1 MLNTSH
7 IPCANSLLLSST
19 DRQCLEYFS
28 SSNLVAWTGKPW
40 KWSCLAYIYHILAPR
55 NAAIM
60 YMIIA
65 LSAGELQNLG
75 HSYLRP
81 ASHHAARN
89 YGNALKELNLL
100 LDQDVKPDL
109 DSSLTCLFLMAHYEL
124 KLGYSNQHLTVHLKG
139 VEALLES
146 GNYIS
151 ALGGNKSLPSDENE
165 MAEAEIQPF
174 SSLSALLLVWIL

>member
-1 MLNTSH
+1 
-7 IPCANSLLLSST
+7 
-19 DRQCLEYFS
+19 
-28 SSNLVAWTGKPW
+28 
-40 KWSCLAYIYHILAPR
+40 
-55 NAAIM
+55 M

-65 LSAGELQNLG
+65 SSASELQNLG

-81 ASHHAARN
+81 ASQYAARN
-89 YGNALKELNLL
+89 YGIALNELNLL

-124 KLGYSNQHLTVHLKG
+124 KLGYSNQHITIHLKG

-146 GNYIS
+146 GNYSS
-151 ALGGNKSLPSDENE
+151 ALGGNNSLPSHENGV
-165 MAEAEIQPF
+165 AESEIQPF

>member
-1 MLNTSH
+1 
-7 IPCANSLLLSST
+7 
-19 DRQCLEYFS
+19 
-28 SSNLVAWTGKPW
+28 
-40 KWSCLAYIYHILAPR
+40 
-55 NAAIM
+55 M

-65 LSAGELQNLG
+65 SSASELQNLG

-81 ASHHAARN
+81 ASQHAAQN
-89 YGNALKELNLL
+89 YGIALNELNLL
-100 LDQDVKPDL
+100 LNQDAKPDL
-109 DSSLTCLFLMAHYEL
+109 DSSLTCLFLMAYYEL
-124 KLGYSNQHLTVHLKG
+124 KLGYSNKHLTVHLKG

-151 ALGGNKSLPSDENE
+151 ALGRNKSLTSDENE